1 MTRAV
6 IRKADP
12 LVAAAHTSDAD
23 AELRDPSSQIRTLA
37 ARKRGGKDLANQPRT
52 HRRFA
57 GVDAGSAYRHEHLVG
72 RGVRTRYLAH
82 LEYLDATVAVVLHR
96 PRHRLSLRGDPV
108 SGHRLIPANS
118 RAPPPNH

>member
-6 IRKADP
+6 IRKADR
-12 LVAAAHTSDAD
+12 LVADAHTSDAG
-23 AELRDPSSQIRTLA
+23 AELRDDSGQIRTLA

-57 GVDAGSAYRHEHLVG
+57 GVDASSAYRHEHLVG
-72 RGVRTRYLAH
+72 PGLRTRYLAH
-82 LEYLDATVAVVLHR
+82 LEPTVAVVRHR
-96 PRHRLSLRGDPV
+96 PRHRLSLRRDPV

-118 RAPPPNH
+118 RATPPNH